1 MRCAMLSCFK
11 KCCPYDFFAF
21 MDVLLIV
28 GKGEIKNENVVTLP
42 NVLMSKTAL
51 FYFMAALL
59 SDETLIQQAL
69 NGRQMAF
76 GMLVK
81 RYEQYVFTIALRMM
95 KNRENAHEVAQDSF
109 LRAFRYLPE
118 FRGEAKFSTWL
129 YKIVY
134 TTALNRLRKE
144 NPDIVSLDDD
154 ERPVK
159 FRHASSADASEKIEK
174 EERNSLI
181 NKAISM
187 LSPDDASVITLFY
200 LYEHSLEE
208 ICHITDLSMTNAK
221 TKLCRAR
228 QRLKSIL
235 DTNFA
240 HAI

>member
-1 MRCAMLSCFK
+1 
-11 KCCPYDFFAF
+11 
-21 MDVLLIV
+21 
-28 GKGEIKNENVVTLP
+28 
-42 NVLMSKTAL
+42 
-51 FYFMAALL
+51 MAALL

-144 NPDIVSLDDD
+144 NPDIVSLDD
-154 ERPVK
+154 EEHPIH
-159 FRHASSADASEKIEK
+159 FRQASTADVSEKIEK
-174 EERNSLI
+174 EERKSLI

-208 ICHITDLSMTNAK
+208 ICQITDLSMTNAK